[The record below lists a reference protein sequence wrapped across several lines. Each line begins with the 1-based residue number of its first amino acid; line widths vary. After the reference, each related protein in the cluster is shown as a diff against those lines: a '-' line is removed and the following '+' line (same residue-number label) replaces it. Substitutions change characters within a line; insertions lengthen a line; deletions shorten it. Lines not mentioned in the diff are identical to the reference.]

1 MKRVITSVALLAIVA
16 IACFCSFRYIS
27 RTTEILD
34 QMTETVFRQTEA
46 GQFEA
51 AQQAME
57 QSYTTWRIRRR
68 VLSALVRHNELDDI
82 DRLYQR
88 TRQALNNSDQDES
101 LLQLRELRAMLRY
114 LPEMEKPTYSNIL

>member
-1 MKRVITSVALLAIVA
+1 MKRVITSMVLLAIVA
-16 IACFCSFRYIS
+16 AACFCSFRYIS
-27 RTTEILD
+27 RTSKTLD
-34 QMTETVFRQTEA
+34 QMAETVFQKTET

-57 QSYTTWRIRRR
+57 QSYVAWRARRR

-82 DRLYQR
+82 ERLYQR
-88 TRQALNNSDQDES
+88 TRQALDNSDQDES